1 MFSMQQIV
9 MQWNKGGKALNAMA
23 FDGVFLE
30 DKGK

>member
-1 MFSMQQIV
+1 MFSMKQIF
-9 MQWNKGGKALNAMA
+9 MQWNNGGKVLNAMA